1 MTAAET
7 STRTPMSTGLVRIAM
22 CRRLH
27 SSMSQAAPSRPG
39 AAMTASA
46 VSRVPSART
55 TPVARSSLSPAG
67 FSTRIL
73 STRLRVSTSTLVSS
87 SARMR
92 VRMS

>member
-7 STRTPMSTGLVRIAM
+7 STRTPMSTGLVRIEM

-27 SSMSQAAPSRPG
+27 SSLSHAAPSRPG
-39 AAMTASA
+39 AAMTASD
-46 VSRVPSART
+46 VTRVPSSRT
-55 TPVARSSLSPAG
+55 MPVARKSLSPAG